1 MKRKKSINV
10 LLMFLFQHRLAS
22 KRNFSILT
30 YSLIFSFFIPL
41 NLSQSDNLE
50 EEMSL
55 KKEQIQRLI
64 KSPQVTDREKGAN
77 LVLNALDFDT
87 VWAVQT
93 ILDGLLFEENYLK
106 ESKKLHARYVYTS
119 WDIIQKYNRDLA
131 FLGSNSA
138 AAIGSI
144 YKSSNRDKN
153 KWAIIALGYQKEE
166 TVHDELSNII
176 NENSSIFLTAM
187 ALDAI
192 SNYGDP
198 SDIPVIQSVFYN
210 TDDKRYTVEFLPD
223 GSILG
228 FDPVIQIGMQ
238 SMKKLGYSVWWD
250 ADGIP
255 IFSKLDE

>member
-1 MKRKKSINV
+1 MMIWDTTLNVIGKMVAPMHLTGRIPGIDIRGKDIGMKREKSINV
-10 LLMFLFQHRLAS
+10 LLMLLFQHWLAS
-22 KRNFSILT
+22 KRKFSILT

-41 NLSQSDNLE
+41 NLSQSDNPK

-77 LVLNALDFDT
+77 LVLNAIDFDT

-119 WDIIQKYNRDLA
+119 WDIIQRYNRDLA

-144 YKSSNRDKN
+144 YESSNRDKN
-153 KWAIIALGYQKEE
+153 KWAVIALGYQKEE
-166 TVHDELSNII
+166 TVHDELRNII
-176 NENSSIFLTAM
+176 TIGFLQY
-187 ALDAI
+187 L
-192 SNYGDP
+192 
-198 SDIPVIQSVFYN
+198 
-210 TDDKRYTVEFLPD
+210 R
-223 GSILG
+223 
-228 FDPVIQIGMQ
+228 
-238 SMKKLGYSVWWD
+238 
-250 ADGIP
+250 
-255 IFSKLDE
+255 